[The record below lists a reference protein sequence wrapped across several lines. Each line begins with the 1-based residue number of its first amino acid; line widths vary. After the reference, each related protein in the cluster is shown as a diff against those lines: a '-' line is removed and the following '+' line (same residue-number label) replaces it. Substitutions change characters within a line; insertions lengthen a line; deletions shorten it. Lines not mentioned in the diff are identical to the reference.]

1 MLNDKK
7 EYYNL
12 NRNKDFLEYI
22 NENKNILSEIKEI
35 K

>member
-1 MLNDKK
+1 MLKDKK
-7 EYYNL
+7 EYYDL
-12 NRNKDFLEYI
+12 NRNKGFSEYI